1 MGLPGRISCRVP
13 EKQRCTHYDI
23 LLKGEGVEP
32 SNTSSL
38 PQDNQP
44 VTWAAGQ
51 VQRASLVHILIY
63 IAAGRCHG
71 EAGSRAKLPVV
82 DSEIGSRS
90 SRKRIVETGR
100 SRRAV
105 SADVLQLA
113 R

>member
-1 MGLPGRISCRVP
+1 MGLPRRISCRVL

-23 LLKGEGVEP
+23 LLNEGVGP
-32 SNTSSL
+32 RTRG
-38 PQDNQP
+38 PQDSQSR
-44 VTWAAGQ
+44 GQ
-51 VQRASLVHILIY
+51 VDRLSEPPSCSFYY
-63 IAAGRCHG
+63 IAAGAVTGGGDR
-71 EAGSRAKLPVV
+71 EYAKLPAV

-90 SRKRIVETGR
+90 SRKCIVDTGR